1 MAELLSATLTLF
13 PLDVYEKPVYL
24 MEKVP
29 GDTVKTPIWDEYRE
43 ILKPYTNEEQEFIE
57 RFAFYERAKNAYF
70 YPEIG
75 FIVGTRNFFEKIKNT
90 TIWNEYFNISG
101 G

>member
-24 MEKVP
+24 MEKVS

-43 ILKPYTNEEQEFIE
+43 IIKPYTNDEPEFIE
-57 RFAFYERAKNAYF
+57 RFAFYERAKNAYAVVMT
-70 YPEIG
+70 G
-75 FIVGTRNFFEKIKNT
+75 EKALYANVILKK
-90 TIWNEYFNISG
+90 G
-101 G
+101 VV